1 MKKVLILLVCI
12 IAGATIVP
20 AKTVVPV
27 KPQGASIGP
36 KITIEIEIGRR
47 KRDCKGLGICKIS
60 IDGKVTNWEN
70 EPSRARA
77 VAWMEGGKLRVEFD
91 KNTIESG
98 TFQTFFAGDYFKM
111 EEEFDLPAEV
121 ASALGI
127 SSYTIKTGNYPFAQ
141 SSEGNIL
148 PVTF

>member
-12 IAGATIVP
+12 IAGTAIVP

-27 KPQGASIGP
+27 EPQGASIGP

-47 KRDCKGLGICKIS
+47 KRECKGLGICNVS
-60 IDGKVTNWEN
+60 IDGKVINWGS
-70 EPSRARA
+70 EPSKARA
-77 VAWMEGGKLRVEFD
+77 VAWIEGGNLRVEFD

-98 TFQTFFAGDYFKM
+98 TFQTFFASDYFKM

-127 SSYTIKTGNYPFAQ
+127 SSYTIKAGTYPFAQ
-141 SSEGNIL
+141 SAERNIL